1 MALLKSAWEIALEKT
16 ESITAD
22 PEKNRIDTLR
32 TEGRKLAG
40 AYLTSDDPED
50 TTFDKTYRASKED
63 DRIHLRQ
70 GIASTILMNIALPQ
84 SEEYASRFEKILH
97 MATLIDGKE
106 SSSLHLLEQ
115 INQFFSQYLTTK
127 DKLVERV
134 KQQFQQVFDQKQ
146 EMLTQK
152 YGKGVEM
159 AMERDPEFIQ
169 LLQKHYS
176 QLTNQYQSV
185 LDQARDQ
192 LRSEWGIE

>member
-97 MATLIDGKE
+97 MATVIDEKE

>member
-97 MATLIDGKE
+97 MATVIDGKE

-159 AMERDPEFIQ
+159 AMERDPEFVQ

>member
-97 MATLIDGKE
+97 MATVIDGKE
-106 SSSLHLLEQ
+106 SSSLHL
-115 INQFFSQYLTTK
+115 
-127 DKLVERV
+127 
-134 KQQFQQVFDQKQ
+134 
-146 EMLTQK
+146 
-152 YGKGVEM
+152 
-159 AMERDPEFIQ
+159 
-169 LLQKHYS
+169 
-176 QLTNQYQSV
+176 
-185 LDQARDQ
+185 
-192 LRSEWGIE
+192 

>member
-97 MATLIDGKE
+97 MATVIDGKE

-115 INQFFSQYLTTK
+115 INQFFSQYLTAK

>member
-97 MATLIDGKE
+97 MATVIDGKE